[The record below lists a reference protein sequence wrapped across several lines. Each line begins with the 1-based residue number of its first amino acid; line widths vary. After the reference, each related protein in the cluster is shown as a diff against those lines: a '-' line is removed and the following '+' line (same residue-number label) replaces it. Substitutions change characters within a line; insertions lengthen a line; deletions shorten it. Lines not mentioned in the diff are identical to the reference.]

1 MYHYVIVTV
10 NGNPC
15 KIGPFATAKQAATT
29 GAGVAVIMAQQGLQV
44 PSLEL
49 VDEGGY

>member
-1 MYHYVIVTV
+1 MRHYVIVTV

-15 KIGPFATAKQAATT
+15 KLGPFSTAKEAATT
-29 GAGVAVIMAQQGLQV
+29 GAGVAVIMAQQNLKV

-49 VDEGGY
+49 VEVEPH